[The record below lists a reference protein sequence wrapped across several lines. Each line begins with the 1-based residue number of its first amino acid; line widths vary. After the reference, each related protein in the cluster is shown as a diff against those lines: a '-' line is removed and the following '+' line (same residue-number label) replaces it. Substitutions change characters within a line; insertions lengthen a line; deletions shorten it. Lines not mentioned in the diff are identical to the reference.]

1 MGLGGSW
8 RPRDE
13 SFAGL
18 RANSKC
24 AGVNLPAC
32 CRDQRPPL
40 ENPAMKRERG
50 MAVDVWE
57 MAAECARAIEGSE
70 DATRRA
76 VLGTLQK
83 LWIELGEKER
93 LLSEQEVLKEM
104 EDLRALHAQ
113 LLGQQ
118 SNAPDARHA
127 TGAAGRHNPA
137 FERDAAKA
145 RVFAPS
151 RGPTDP

>member
-1 MGLGGSW
+1 
-8 RPRDE
+8 
-13 SFAGL
+13 
-18 RANSKC
+18 
-24 AGVNLPAC
+24 
-32 CRDQRPPL
+32 
-40 ENPAMKRERG
+40 MKRERG

-93 LLSEQEVLKEM
+93 LLSKQEVLKEM
-104 EDLRALHAQ
+104 EDLQTLHAQ
-113 LLGQQ
+113 LLGPQ
-118 SNAPDARHA
+118 SSAPYTRHA
-127 TGAAGRHNPA
+127 TGAAGRHKPA

-145 RVFAPS
+145 CVVGPS
-151 RGPTDP
+151 RDLTDPKRQSAPPPPANVRPVAPPASAWAGCQSRDQL